1 MIFSNFPK
9 SYRIYMIIQLWWR
22 KDRTDTSS
30 NLDVVC
36 KKVDLE
42 NFAKL
47 KGKHLYQSL
56 FLLKLQA
63 EACNF
68 I

>member
-1 MIFSNFPK
+1 MI
-9 SYRIYMIIQLWWR
+9 MQLRWR

-30 NLDVVC
+30 NLDVVG
-36 KKVDLE
+36 KKVGLE

-47 KGKHLYQSL
+47 NGKHLYQSL
-56 FLLKLQA
+56 FLIKLQA

>member
-1 MIFSNFPK
+1 M
-9 SYRIYMIIQLWWR
+9 QLRWR

-30 NLDVVC
+30 NLDVVG
-36 KKVDLE
+36 KKVGLE

-56 FLLKLQA
+56 FFFMFQA

>member
-1 MIFSNFPK
+1 MI
-9 SYRIYMIIQLWWR
+9 MQLRWR

-30 NLDVVC
+30 NLDVVG
-36 KKVDLE
+36 KKVGLE

-47 KGKHLYQSL
+47 NGKHLYESL
-56 FLLKLQA
+56 FLIKLQA